1 MSVERLRCRG
11 KNFRDS
17 LVLNS
22 LGSIFRAIQC
32 ICERGALTR
41 EWLSYRTNPP
51 HFHSGKAGHKIN
63 STIKQEWLGP
73 MRKALVRA
81 IKFVAKKMPTP
92 LQTESTCRLI
102 SATGDTRFRRVSQ
115 LHWLTVT
122 MELSPQAQSSYP
134 ESAMLQCQRHPELH
148 SHSARGELLL
158 QKRVPLV
165 EQRPALTLTGLLS
178 WQFRRRP

>member
-1 MSVERLRCRG
+1 MSVERLRCSG
-11 KNFRDS
+11 MNFRDS
-17 LVLNS
+17 LVSNS
-22 LGSIFRAIQC
+22 LGFIFRAIQS

-51 HFHSGKAGHKIN
+51 HLHSGKAGHKIN

-92 LQTESTCRLI
+92 LRTESACRLI
-102 SATGDTRFRRVSQ
+102 SATGDTRFRSVSQ
-115 LHWLTVT
+115 LYWLTVT
-122 MELSPQAQSSYP
+122 TELLPQAQSSYP
-134 ESAMLQCQRHPELH
+134 ELAMLQCQRHPELH

-158 QKRVPLV
+158 QKRVPLA
-165 EQRPALTLTGLLS
+165 EQRPVSKVTTSLYS
-178 WQFRRRP
+178 RCQRRP

>member
-11 KNFRDS
+11 MNFRDS

-22 LGSIFRAIQC
+22 LGSIFRAIQS

-41 EWLSYRTNPP
+41 ELLSHGTNLR
-51 HFHSGKAGHKIN
+51 HFHSRTACRQIH

-92 LQTESTCRLI
+92 LQTESACRLI
-102 SATGDTRFRRVSQ
+102 SATGDTRFRSVSQ
-115 LHWLTVT
+115 LYWLTVT
-122 MELSPQAQSSYP
+122 TELLPQARLCYP
-134 ESAMLQCQRHPELH
+134 ELAMLRFPRRPELH

-158 QKRVPLV
+158 QKRVPLA
-165 EQRPALTLTGLLS
+165 EQRPAPKVTTSLS
-178 WQFRRRP
+178 FQFRRLP